1 MENKKFHSLWRMPWF
16 IKQVAT
22 LVALLILFCISAC
35 IASYKVDVIGTW
47 DYIMYTSDGNP
58 YDKGTITFSGNPMN
72 GSYVILNYDQDEIEG
87 TFTLQEDEIRL
98 TVAENWKGTLTDE
111 NTMSG
116 DWRHGDGTQGTFEA
130 TRQ

>member
-1 MENKKFHSLWRMPWF
+1 MKTFHNLRLARGSKTRLLWLIAVMSF
-16 IKQVAT
+16 
-22 LVALLILFCISAC
+22 LVLTAC
-35 IASYKVDVIGTW
+35 IASYEYNIIGTW
-47 DYIMYTSDGNP
+47 DYTMYTSDGNP

-72 GSYVILNYDQDEIEG
+72 GSYLILNYDQEEIEG

-98 TVAENWKGTLTDE
+98 TVSENWMGTLSDE

-116 DWRHGDGTQGTFEA
+116 EWWHGDGTRGTFEA